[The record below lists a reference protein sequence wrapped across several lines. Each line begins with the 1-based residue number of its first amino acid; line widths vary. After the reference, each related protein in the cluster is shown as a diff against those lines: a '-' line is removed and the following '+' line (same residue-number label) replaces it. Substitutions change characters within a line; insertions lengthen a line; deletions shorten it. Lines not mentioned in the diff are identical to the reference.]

1 MYYPS
6 SQIKTNL
13 YTNGGE
19 YVTKISN
26 KNYIGYYY
34 ETSEGKKY
42 AGKTPTSLGQIELIP
57 PPLVS
62 SEDITY
68 DPQYV
73 RVAGWE
79 NDPDPEIDAAVDP
92 LLVNSL
98 SMYNYSNLP
107 KPLEDQ
113 PRLLPTPYYSQPTEE
128 EKKIGEY
135 QRYFA
140 KKTNELIY
148 IEISKETYTKFIN
161 QDSKVAFDL
170 YECISLPWSIEIDPT
185 LVSISNPLL
194 NNTSFYPTEE
204 FRDVDVVNQSIV
216 ALIERKKKWFGF
228 SLWIEK

>member
-79 NDPDPEIDAAVDP
+79 NDPDPEIDATVDP

-107 KPLEDQ
+107 KSLENQ
-113 PRLLPTPYYSQPTEE
+113 SRLLPTPYYSQPTEE

-161 QDSKVAFDL
+161 QDPKVAFDL
-170 YECISLPWSIEIDPT
+170 YECISLSWSIEIDPSLGT
-185 LVSISNPLL
+185 IPILLGNNEKVEANVDLVNE
-194 NNTSFYPTEE
+194 NT
-204 FRDVDVVNQSIV
+204 V
-216 ALIERKKKWFGF
+216 ALIERNKKWFGF
-228 SLWIEK
+228 NFYFRKPLDRP

>member
-19 YVTKISN
+19 YVIKLN
-26 KNYIGYYY
+26 NEDYIGYYY
-34 ETSEGKKY
+34 ETSNGKKY
-42 AGKTPTSLGQIELIP
+42 VGKTPTSKGQIELIL

-73 RVAGWE
+73 RIAGWE

-98 SMYNYSNLP
+98 SMYNYANLQ
-107 KPLEDQ
+107 KSSMDQ
-113 PRLLPTPYYSQPTEE
+113 PRLLPSPYYYIPTEE
-128 EKKIGEY
+128 DEKIGEY

-140 KKTNELIY
+140 KKTNEYVY
-148 IEISKETYTKFIN
+148 IEISKETYTKFKAK
-161 QDSKVAFDL
+161 DPTVAWDL
-170 YECISLPWSIEIDPT
+170 YECLEFPWALYSDFDYGEWERIPQKDADITND
-185 LVSISNPLL
+185 N
-194 NNTSFYPTEE
+194 
-204 FRDVDVVNQSIV
+204 IV
-216 ALIERKKKWFGF
+216 ALIEKNNKWFGF
-228 SLWIEK
+228 ASYLNTYKI